1 MNNMNEFNIV
11 LNTVE
16 KVKEFVGIA
25 SKVEPEMDIVVGR
38 YIIDAKSI
46 MGIFSIDLTRTL
58 TLRISSDDYDT
69 CIDIKSKMEK
79 FIVEE

>member
-1 MNNMNEFNIV
+1 MFNEFKIN

-16 KVKEFVGIA
+16 KVKEFCAITL
-25 SKVEPEMDIVVGR
+25 KIKPDLDIVVGR

-46 MGIFSIDLTRTL
+46 MGIFSVDISKNLV
-58 TLRISSDDYDT
+58 LRIASDDLNE
-69 CIDIKSKMEK
+69 CNEIKEKLSK